1 MTYRSVLVHLSLI
14 IAAAPRLH
22 SFLARIP
29 SGQASV
35 QLRSFIL
42 PSRLMTTNQTGN
54 GTASNIQNNGN
65 SGKRDS
71 IKDVLNDRM
80 ATNVD
85 DIKED
90 KGSAASSSSAQSD
103 GRHRAIMVECYIKG
117 EQGRGPAKD
126 LVKGNGI
133 Y

>member
-1 MTYRSVLVHLSLI
+1 
-14 IAAAPRLH
+14 
-22 SFLARIP
+22 
-29 SGQASV
+29 V

-42 PSRLMTTNQTGN
+42 PSRLITTNQTGN
-54 GTASNIQNNGN
+54 GTASKIQNNNGN
-65 SGKRDS
+65 SGKRNS
-71 IKDVLNDRM
+71 IKAVLNDRM
-80 ATNVD
+80 AANVD

-103 GRHRAIMVECYIKG
+103 GRHRTIMVECYIKG

-126 LVKGNGI
+126 LMKGNGI